1 MQGLQHLCC
10 TVLYCAV
17 QGLQHLSSRGIVHRD
32 LALRN
37 VLLTAAKAAKIADFG
52 LAAAVGGVQYST
64 VQYST
69 VCVQVGGDGEYW
81 SAREV
86 ATPYKWGAPEC
97 LADQVARGH
106 YSGVAYCD
114 RAGVQRPVRRVEP
127 RRDGVGDVQPGPA
140 AAPRPRH
147 PRAAAAEPAGGGAA
161 PRGQSLELQTNHR
174 RSFHN
179 HGEGSY

>member
-1 MQGLQHLCC
+1 M
-10 TVLYCAV
+10 

-37 VLLTAAKAAKIADFG
+37 VLLTAAKTAKIADFG
-52 LAAAVGGVQYST
+52 LAAAVGGDTVQCST

-106 YSGVAYCD
+106 
-114 RAGVQRPVRRVEP
+114 
-127 RRDGVGDVQPGPA
+127 
-140 AAPRPRH
+140 
-147 PRAAAAEPAGGGAA
+147 
-161 PRGQSLELQTNHR
+161 
-174 RSFHN
+174 
-179 HGEGSY
+179 